1 MKNMKKKLS
10 IILVVFIGNICY
22 SQEADTTA
30 ILNISLEQGKIMT
43 ESFQTGEY
51 DKFIDFV
58 HPKIIEMTGG
68 RDSMKIMFEGIGP
81 EVEFISNEL
90 TMPNKLI
97 IKDTLYQ
104 CAFDQRQV
112 IRIKEQKFYTL
123 GSLIGISY
131 DSGSNWFFISVASN
145 TLTNLQQ
152 KFPELSNDLEIK
164 KQTYPV
170 LID

>member
-1 MKNMKKKLS
+1 MKKNLS
-10 IILVVFIGNICY
+10 IILLVLIGSMCY
-22 SQEADTTA
+22 SQETDTTA
-30 ILNISLEQGKIMT
+30 ILNTALEQGKIMT
-43 ESFQTGEY
+43 ESFQTGDY
-51 DKFIDFV
+51 DKFIDFL

-68 RDSMKIMFEGIGP
+68 RDSMKVMFEGIGP
-81 EVEFISNEL
+81 EVEFISNDL
-90 TMPNKLI
+90 MMPNKLI

-112 IRIKEQKFYTL
+112 MGIKGQKFFTL

-131 DSGSNWFFISVASN
+131 DSGSNWVFINVTSN
-145 TLTNLQQ
+145 TLKSLQQ

>member
-1 MKNMKKKLS
+1 MKKIL
-10 IILVVFIGNICY
+10 IVILVGLTGNLCY

-30 ILNISLEQGKIMT
+30 ILNTALEQGKIMT
-43 ESFQTGEY
+43 ESFQTGDY
-51 DKFIDFV
+51 DRFIDFV

-68 RDSMKIMFEGIGP
+68 RDSMKIMFESIGP

-90 TMPNKLI
+90 TIPNKLI

-104 CAFDQRQV
+104 CAF
-112 IRIKEQKFYTL
+112 EQKQVMSINGQKLYTL
-123 GSLIGISY
+123 ASLIGISY

-145 TLTNLQQ
+145 TLTGLQQ
-152 KFPELSNDLEIK
+152 KFPELSNDLDIK
-164 KQTYPV
+164 KQTDPV

>member
-1 MKNMKKKLS
+1 MKKTLS
-10 IILVVFIGNICY
+10 IILVVLIGNLCY
-22 SQEADTTA
+22 SQEVDTTK
-30 ILNISLEQGKIMT
+30 ILNTALEQGMIMT
-43 ESFQTGEY
+43 ESFQSGDY
-51 DKFIDFV
+51 DKFIDFL

-68 RDSMKIMFEGIGP
+68 RDSMKVMFEGIGP

-104 CAFDQRQV
+104 CAFDQKQV
-112 IRIKEQKFYTL
+112 MSIKEKKFFTL

-131 DSGSNWFFISVASN
+131 DSGSNWVFINVTSN
-145 TLTNLQQ
+145 TLTVLQQ
-152 KFPELSNDLEIK
+152 KFPELSNDLDIK